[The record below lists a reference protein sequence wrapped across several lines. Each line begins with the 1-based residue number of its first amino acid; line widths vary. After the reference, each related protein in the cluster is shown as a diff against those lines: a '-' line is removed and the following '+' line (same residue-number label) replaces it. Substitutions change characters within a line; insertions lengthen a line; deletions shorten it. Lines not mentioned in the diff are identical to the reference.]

1 MGITSNAA
9 LLEFGRAS
17 KIFCANNHPAVHVLE
32 DITFSVRSGELV
44 SLLGPS
50 GCGKTTLLRL
60 AAGLEKPSSGAML
73 FDGRPITGPDRERG
87 IVFQAYNA
95 FPWLTV
101 RENVAFG
108 LRFQSSVCPDE
119 KVTHWLEL
127 TGLAEF
133 ADSYPKVLSGG
144 MRQRLAL
151 ARTMIIEP
159 RLLLLD
165 EPFGALD
172 EPTRNDMQDLLLH
185 VVAETHCTVLL
196 VTHGIREAILL
207 SNRIV
212 LLSRRPSRVFDIFD
226 STLPKPRTSTTART
240 AEFMTLYD
248 RILASFPA

>member
-9 LLEFGRAS
+9 LLEFNSAS
-17 KIFCANNHPAVHVLE
+17 KIFSANKDRTLHVLD
-32 DITFSVRSGELV
+32 DITFSVRSGQFV

-50 GCGKTTLLRL
+50 GCGKTTLLRM
-60 AAGLEKPSSGAML
+60 AAGLEKPSSGLIL
-73 FDGRPITGPDRERG
+73 FEGSPIAGPDRQRG

-108 LRFQSSVCPDE
+108 LRYQSSVFLAE
-119 KVTHWLEL
+119 KVTRWLEL

-172 EPTRNDMQDLLLH
+172 EPTRNAMQDLLLH
-185 VVAETHCTVLL
+185 VVAQTRCTVLF

-207 SNRIV
+207 SDRIV
-212 LLSRRPSRVFDIFD
+212 VLSRRPSRVLDIFE
-226 STLPKPRTSTTART
+226 STLHIPRTSKSART
-240 AEFMTLYD
+240 AEFMALYD
-248 RILASFPA
+248 KILAAFPA